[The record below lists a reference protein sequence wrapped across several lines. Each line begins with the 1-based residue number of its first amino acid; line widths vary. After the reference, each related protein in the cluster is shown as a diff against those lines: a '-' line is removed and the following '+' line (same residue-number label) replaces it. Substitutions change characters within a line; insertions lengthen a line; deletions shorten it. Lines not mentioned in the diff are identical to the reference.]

1 MVCVCVLLLNQNRDI
16 AAPSVFTFSVRLFW
30 EGAERT
36 APEEI
41 PERQSSAEAM
51 WGGSEPP
58 PLYPSY
64 GYNDCYN
71 WSGARW
77 VLAAEGVVPPEAVVA
92 GYEGETTY
100 IGRAK
105 HRKAIVPG
113 RVIPSKKA
121 CLIVSEGLEHAV
133 HDYQVLCGYDG
144 RFVQTSGGYCPI
156 GSLQGG
162 VTKRGKPIFIGLVR
176 MGLVTVVGSIVPDEF
191 CCQAVVNGILRRFND
206 YEIFVSKAEYKGAF
220 DES

>member
-1 MVCVCVLLLNQNRDI
+1 MGRSL
-16 AAPSVFTFSVRLFW
+16 TFSVRLCW
-30 EGAERT
+30 EGTERIRT
-36 APEEI
+36 RRDPRTPEQC
-41 PERQSSAEAM
+41 R
-51 WGGSEPP
+51 GYVGRSEPP

-121 CLIVSEGLEHAV
+121 CLIVSEGLEHVV

-176 MGLVTVVGSIVPDEF
+176 MGLVTVSE
-191 CCQAVVNGILRRFND
+191 A
-206 YEIFVSKAEYKGAF
+206 
-220 DES
+220 